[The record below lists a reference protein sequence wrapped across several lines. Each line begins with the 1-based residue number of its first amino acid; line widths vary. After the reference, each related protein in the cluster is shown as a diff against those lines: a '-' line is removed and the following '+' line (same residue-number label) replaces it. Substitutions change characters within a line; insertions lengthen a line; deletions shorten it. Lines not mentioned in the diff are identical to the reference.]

1 MVFGELMGEI
11 HAERISNRFAH
22 QGRTA
27 GSWPSIAGADQAR
40 RAFAWRPKSDRSDPI
55 DLIEEAHS
63 GRLERLIPV
72 RVGRMAVSP
81 TLSFEEGFV
90 DGRGF

>member
-1 MVFGELMGEI
+1 MVSGELMGEI

-27 GSWPSIAGADQAR
+27 GSWPSIAEQIKRGELGR
-40 RAFAWRPKSDRSDPI
+40 WRPKSDRSDPI

-81 TLSFEEGFV
+81 YAFEEGFV